1 VIRNAYPAT
10 FTGLDPS
17 KKLGE
22 DVFSGPTPHPNAVL
36 NSFIKHNFT
45 SALPV
50 AYGMAVRR
58 GPDSLMDPSLPVSAR
73 LSPEVLQVAIK
84 GLMALREME
93 LKETHRLIFGSKGS
107 RSCSW
112 SKCPSC
118 NIRGAGVSEAHQTAA
133 NQIVGSVHSGTNL
146 LLQLLSMEF
155 DDYLGFCADCVQRW
169 ESGHGDVRKKA
180 WAALPDMFGLTT
192 LRA

>member
-1 VIRNAYPAT
+1 V
-10 FTGLDPS
+10 G
-17 KKLGE
+17 
-22 DVFSGPTPHPNAVL
+22 
-36 NSFIKHNFT
+36 
-45 SALPV
+45 
-50 AYGMAVRR
+50 
-58 GPDSLMDPSLPVSAR
+58 
-73 LSPEVLQVAIK
+73 
-84 GLMALREME
+84 
-93 LKETHRLIFGSKGS
+93 
-107 RSCSW
+107 
-112 SKCPSC
+112 CPSF